1 MTDPGPNV
9 TFEGFGDNT
18 LNFVVRSYLPDL
30 DNRLSVIDA
39 LHTNIDRAFREAEIE
54 IAFPQQD
61 LHLRSVDP
69 TVTDALRGT
78 PPAAA

>member
-1 MTDPGPNV
+1 V
-9 TFEGFGDNT
+9 TFEAFGDNT
-18 LNFVVRSYLPDL
+18 LNFVVRTYLPDL

-39 LHTNIDRAFREAEIE
+39 LHTNIDRAFREANIE

-69 TVTDALRGT
+69 TVAAALRGM
-78 PPAAA
+78 PPAA